1 MFLKDLQ
8 ETGEC
13 KCWGLFL
20 VGNSSLIMN
29 RWTLGR
35 KRKYNL
41 SPKLKFYILIQELL
55 CLGQVGWLC
64 CRNHWVILHSLGQK
78 KSKVVLIGE
87 IVSFKATNS
96 CFSKTNYPIPVA
108 PYLSEQAEGRFKCL
122 HRPDINCI
130 QFYFNPHSSN
140 FKLSLP
146 PIIPADCFTPLE
158 EMRQLEKVIKIKT
171 HTKKNPKTTH
181 KKKQA
186 SELWLEELDSPTIA
200 GSIHIKLNKEQ
211 TSTRRWAKWLGGRC
225 LSLILCWLSP
235 APC

>member
-55 CLGQVGWLC
+55 CLGQVGWPC
-64 CRNHWVILHSLGQK
+64 CRNCWVILHSLGQK
-78 KSKVVLIGE
+78 KSKAVLIGE

-96 CFSKTNYPIPVA
+96 CFSKTNYLIPVA
-108 PYLSEQAEGRFKCL
+108 PYLSEQAEGGVQMSAQARHKLYSILF
-122 HRPDINCI
+122 
-130 QFYFNPHSSN
+130 QSTF
-140 FKLSLP
+140 FKLQTVVTSYHPSRLLHP
-146 PIIPADCFTPLE
+146 FRGDET
-158 EMRQLEKVIKIKT
+158 
-171 HTKKNPKTTH
+171 
-181 KKKQA
+181 
-186 SELWLEELDSPTIA
+186 A
-200 GSIHIKLNKEQ
+200 GESH
-211 TSTRRWAKWLGGRC
+211 
-225 LSLILCWLSP
+225 
-235 APC
+235 